1 MTLRLHLPYSV
12 TLRSGAAGETSA
24 PGEDGMFIDTT
35 SDVAARVT
43 GAIRAAAAAT
53 GAGFEYLLKTAMRES
68 NFDPVVRSPT
78 SSATGLFQFIDQ
90 TWLATLKES
99 GPAHGYARYADAI
112 AKTPSGRY
120 VVADP
125 ALRRRIMGLR
135 TDPAANAVMAGA
147 FTARNAAELAEG
159 LGRKP
164 TDGELYIAH
173 FLGASGAVR
182 FIKAAATSPG
192 ARAAD
197 AFPEAARANRS
208 IFYNRL
214 GGAKS
219 YAQVYQGLVAKHQ
232 TSQVGPLASA
242 QRPAA
247 HSVVPA
253 ADTGAA
259 AAATQQTSESAAK
272 EDAARAG
279 PVFHTLF
286 RSGERGPVS
295 PIAHELWGSKAGV
308 QLASAVAP
316 VSQTAA
322 PGPMRRLGAPLDLF
336 QFLRPEIRTLS
347 QRA

>member
-1 MTLRLHLPYSV
+1 
-12 TLRSGAAGETSA
+12 
-24 PGEDGMFIDTT
+24 MFIDTT

-68 NFDPVVRSPT
+68 NFDPALKSPT

-90 TWLATLKES
+90 TWLGTLKES
-99 GPAHGYARYADAI
+99 GPAHGYGRYADAI
-112 AKTPSGRY
+112 TKTSSGRY
-120 VVADP
+120 IVSDP
-125 ALRRRIMGLR
+125 AVRRQIMGLR

-147 FTARNAAELAEG
+147 FTTRNASELEEG
-159 LGRKP
+159 LGRQP
-164 TDGELYIAH
+164 SDGELYIAH
-173 FLGASGAVR
+173 FLGPSGAVR
-182 FIKAAATSPG
+182 FIKSAAASPG

-219 YAQVYQGLVAKHQ
+219 YAQVYQGLVAKHHA
-232 TSQVGPLASA
+232 SQAGPLAMARSPVA
-242 QRPAA
+242 HAIADAAVAAPPSQKTSEPAA
-247 HSVVPA
+247 A
-253 ADTGAA
+253 R
-259 AAATQQTSESAAK
+259 
-272 EDAARAG
+272 DAPVAAG

-286 RSGERGPVS
+286 RVGERGAVS
-295 PIAHELWGSKAGV
+295 PIAQELWGSKEGV
-308 QLASAVAP
+308 QLVSAVKPASPNTASAP
-316 VSQTAA
+316 T
-322 PGPMRRLGAPLDLF
+322 RRLGAPMDLF

>member
-1 MTLRLHLPYSV
+1 
-12 TLRSGAAGETSA
+12 
-24 PGEDGMFIDTT
+24 MFIDTT

-68 NFDPVVRSPT
+68 NFNPALKSPT

-90 TWLATLKES
+90 TWLGTLKES
-99 GPAHGYARYADAI
+99 GPAHGYGRYADAI
-112 AKTPSGRY
+112 TKTSSGRY
-120 VVADP
+120 IVSDP

-147 FTARNAAELAEG
+147 FTTRNAAELAEG

-164 TDGELYIAH
+164 SDGELYIAH
-173 FLGASGAVR
+173 FLGPSGALR
-182 FIKAAATSPG
+182 FIKSAAASPG

-197 AFPEAARANRS
+197 SFPEAARANRS

-232 TSQVGPLASA
+232 NSMAASLVPGQSPA
-242 QRPAA
+242 VDPAA
-247 HSVVPA
+247 V
-253 ADTGAA
+253 
-259 AAATQQTSESAAK
+259 AAATAIAATPGQQTSDSPGAK
-272 EDAARAG
+272 DPPVPVG

-286 RSGERGPVS
+286 RGGERGPVS
-295 PIAHELWGSKAGV
+295 PIAQELWGSKAGV
-308 QLASAVAP
+308 QLASAVTPAP
-316 VSQTAA
+316 PNAA
-322 PGPMRRLGAPLDLF
+322 SAPLRRLGAPLDLF